1 MLCAVISSWKSL
13 VMRSAALTCLSLEGE
28 SLKGLVLVE
37 RCCAETGKV
46 SWGLVEDL
54 DLARLVVVAP
64 TLTAGLLALSSS
76 FCASSFCFSLT
87 SQTIGRTLPFS
98 SVTIFLVVYNFF
110 TQGLFCLGIAP
121 VDCLVEVLRC
131 CSDLTGGVFEDVGGA
146 SLLFNDVF
154 GIVIVREGAL
164 AVWGGDEE
172 QFEVTFL

>member
-1 MLCAVISSWKSL
+1 
-13 VMRSAALTCLSLEGE
+13 MRFAALTCLSLEGE
-28 SLKGLVLVE
+28 SLKGLVLVG
-37 RCCAETGKV
+37 RCCAADTGKV

-121 VDCLVEVLRC
+121 VEVLRC
-131 CSDLTGGVFEDVGGA
+131 FSDFSGGVFEDVGGA